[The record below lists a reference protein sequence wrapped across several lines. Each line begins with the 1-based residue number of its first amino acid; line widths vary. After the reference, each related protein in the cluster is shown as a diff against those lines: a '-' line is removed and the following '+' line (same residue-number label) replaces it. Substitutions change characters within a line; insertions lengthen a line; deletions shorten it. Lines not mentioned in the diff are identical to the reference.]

1 MSRRQ
6 LISPDDSLE
15 LLLDTICNTFGAVI
29 FISMLAS
36 ILVQNSTPPGAS
48 AQETAAAIEQTSQR
62 QRELSELQ
70 RRQQLLDTQLTQQE
84 ELIRRFSS
92 TESIS
97 LAIQIHDDT
106 KSQVQMES
114 QKSDAAE
121 AVVEAEREQLQVQQA
136 LQAQLQKL
144 KEITAEQADAES
156 KLRNMQAT
164 VGHTA
169 EIRRVHETTK
179 FGYTFALDNGRLY
192 AIHKSDGSATNN
204 EFSLTLNRDDCD
216 VLQSGG
222 GTVIRPIADK
232 GILLRD
238 SATAEQDAKDALK
251 PVSKTF
257 VVRLFVARDSFGDFL
272 PVKEALHSLDLEYII
287 EPMPGD
293 DVELHL
299 SEKTQDKS
307 YAQ

>member
-192 AIHKSDGSATNN
+192 AIHTSDGSASNN

-216 VLQSGG
+216 VLESGG
-222 GTVIRPIADK
+222 GTVIRPIANK

-251 PVSKTF
+251 PVSKNF

-272 PVKEALHSLDLEYII
+272 PVKEALHSLDQEYII
-287 EPMPGD
+287 EPMIGN
-293 DVELHL
+293 DVELQL
-299 SEKTQDKS
+299 IEKTQEKKW
-307 YAQ
+307 AQ